1 DTENSLRPLGESL
14 AAHLKRPVRFVT
26 DCIGDEAVAA
36 VAQMRDGDIVLLENT
51 RFHKGEEKN
60 DPAFV
65 AELAKLGDLYV
76 NDAFSAAHRA
86 HASTEGLAHRL
97 PAYAGRNMQAEL
109 EALDQALGN
118 PQRPLAAIVGGAKVS
133 SKLDLLSN
141 LISKVDFLIIGG
153 GMANTFLYA
162 EGKAVGRSLCEK
174 DLADT
179 ARSVL
184 EKAKSAK
191 CEIVLP
197 IDAVVAQE
205 FKAHAHAHVVTVDHV
220 GENDMILDVGPR
232 SVVEIEEVLTAAKT
246 LVWNGPLGAFEIEP
260 FEAGTRAIAKVAAD
274 LTDAHK
280 LVTIGG
286 GGDTV
291 SALNQLGAGEHFTY
305 LSTAG
310 GAFLEWLEGK
320 SLPGVEA
327 LRPR

>member
-1 DTENSLRPLGESL
+1 
-14 AAHLKRPVRFVT
+14 
-26 DCIGDEAVAA
+26 
-36 VAQMRDGDIVLLENT
+36 
-51 RFHKGEEKN
+51 
-60 DPAFV
+60 
-65 AELAKLGDLYV
+65 
-76 NDAFSAAHRA
+76 
-86 HASTEGLAHRL
+86 
-97 PAYAGRNMQAEL
+97 MQAEL

-141 LISKVDFLIIGG
+141 LIGKVDFLIIGG

-162 EGKAVGRSLCEK
+162 EGKPVGRSLCEK

-179 ARSVL
+179 ARARSSP
-184 EKAKSAK
+184 KAARAAK

-197 IDAVVAQE
+197 VDAVVAQE
-205 FKAHAHAHVVTVDHV
+205 FKAHAHSHVVTVDHV

-232 SVVEIEEVLTAAKT
+232 SVVEIEQVLTAAKT

-260 FEAGTRAIAKVAAD
+260 FEAGTKAIAKVAAD

-310 GAFLEWLEGK
+310 GAFLE
-320 SLPGVEA
+320 
-327 LRPR
+327 